1 MLSKAKEN
9 YNEIFTFFLALILI
23 LGFKFYS
30 IEFLATILVI
40 SFLIFFHELGH
51 FLAAKSL
58 GVKVE
63 IFSIGFGQS
72 LFEREF
78 KGTKYRLS
86 ALPLGGYV
94 KLKGQDDMQP
104 GLENQ
109 DQDSYSILSPMKKI
123 YILFAGPFFNLFL
136 AFLLYIAIGNLG
148 IQKLSPQIGNIAPN
162 SAAALAGL
170 ENNDTILAINGIKI
184 QSFDEISNHLS
195 LEPLKILIDRKGENL
210 EFLITPKLGQAYND
224 FGQVV
229 SKAQLG
235 VSPSGSTTI
244 IYHQGMQSINYAL
257 DESIKASTL
266 IVKGIIKLISG
277 EVEAKNL
284 GGIITMTE
292 LTSKAAEK
300 SLVVLLFI
308 TALISINLGIL
319 NLLPIPMLDGGHI
332 LFNLYEMIFRRKVP
346 PRAFE
351 YLSYGGMAL
360 LLSLMVFATFNDI
373 MRVMQ

>member
-1 MLSKAKEN
+1 MKSLL
-9 YNEIFTFFLALILI
+9 FLALILI

-162 SAAALAGL
+162 SAAQEIGL
-170 ENNDTILAINGIKI
+170 QKNDTILEINGIRI
-184 QSFDEISNHLS
+184 QTFDEISKYLS
-195 LEPLKILIDRKGENL
+195 LDPLKILINREGKNL
-210 EFLITPKLGQAYND
+210 EFILTPKIGQGYND
-224 FGQVV
+224 FGQIVE
-229 SKAQLG
+229 KPQLG
-235 VSPSGSTTI
+235 VSPNGTSTLVK
-244 IYHQGMQSINYAL
+244 HQGLESFKYAAQ
-257 DESIKASTL
+257 ESFQASTL
-266 IVKGIIKLISG
+266 IIKGIVKLISG

>member
-1 MLSKAKEN
+1 MKSLL
-9 YNEIFTFFLALILI
+9 FLALILI

-123 YILFAGPFFNLFL
+123 YILFAGPFFNLIL
-136 AFLLYIAIGNLG
+136 AFFLYIIIGNLG
-148 IQKLSPQIGNIAPN
+148 LNKLAPQIGNIAPN
-162 SAAALAGL
+162 SAAQEIGL
-170 ENNDTILAINGIKI
+170 QKNDTILEINGIRI
-184 QSFDEISNHLS
+184 QTFDEISKYLS
-195 LEPLKILIDRKGENL
+195 LDPLKILINREGKNL
-210 EFLITPKLGQAYND
+210 EFILTPKIGQGYND
-224 FGQVV
+224 FGQIVE
-229 SKAQLG
+229 KPQLG
-235 VSPSGSTTI
+235 VSPNETSTLVK
-244 IYHQGMQSINYAL
+244 HQGLESFKYAAQ
-257 DESIKASTL
+257 ESFQASTL
-266 IVKGIIKLISG
+266 IIKGIVKLISG

-292 LTSKAAEK
+292 ITSKAAQN
-300 SLVVLLFI
+300 SFTLLLFI

>member
-1 MLSKAKEN
+1 MKSLL
-9 YNEIFTFFLALILI
+9 FLALILI

-109 DQDSYSILSPMKKI
+109 DQDSYSILSPLKKI
-123 YILFAGPFFNLFL
+123 YILFAGPFFNLIL
-136 AFLLYIAIGNLG
+136 AFFLYIIIGNLG
-148 IQKLSPQIGNIAPN
+148 LNKLAPQIGNIAPN
-162 SAAALAGL
+162 SAAQEIGL
-170 ENNDTILAINGIKI
+170 QKNDTILEINGVKI
-184 QSFDEISNHLS
+184 QSFDEISKHLS
-195 LEPLKILIDRKGENL
+195 LEPLKILIDREGKNL
-210 EFLITPKLGQAYND
+210 EFTLTPKIGQGYND
-224 FGQVV
+224 FGQIVE
-229 SKAQLG
+229 KPQLG
-235 VSPSGSTTI
+235 VSPNGTSTLVK
-244 IYHQGMQSINYAL
+244 HQSLESFKYAIQ
-257 DESIKASTL
+257 ESFQASTL
-266 IVKGIIKLISG
+266 IIKGIIKLISG

-292 LTSKAAEK
+292 ITSKAAQN
-300 SLVVLLFI
+300 SFTLLLFI

-346 PRAFE
+346 QRAFE
-351 YLSYGGMAL
+351 YLSYAGMAI
-360 LLSLMVFATFNDI
+360 LLSLMLFATYNDI
-373 MRVMQ
+373 SRIAGE